1 MFLLLDPLPG
11 SLGLRFDD
19 LVLTADF
26 AVAHFTAVAASAACP
41 CCGSPSDRVHSH
53 YRRTV
58 ADLPCQERRLA
69 LRLRLRRF
77 RCTKTDCPRVVFC
90 ERLPGLLAAHARS
103 TDRLTDS
110 QRAVGFALGGEA
122 GARFAGRLDL
132 PASPDTLL
140 RRVKETADEPAP
152 APRYVG
158 VDDWAIRKG
167 QRYGTILIDLERGRV
182 LDLLPGRDG
191 AALTAWLKSH
201 PRRRVDHPRPLGG
214 VRASGGRGGRHKP
227 GRWRIAG
234 IC

>member
-1 MFLLLDPLPG
+1 
-11 SLGLRFDD
+11 
-19 LVLTADF
+19 
-26 AVAHFTAVAASAACP
+26 
-41 CCGSPSDRVHSH
+41 
-53 YRRTV
+53 
-58 ADLPCQERRLA
+58 
-69 LRLRLRRF
+69 
-77 RCTKTDCPRVVFC
+77 
-90 ERLPGLLAAHARS
+90 
-103 TDRLTDS
+103 
-110 QRAVGFALGGEA
+110 
-122 GARFAGRLDL
+122 LDL